1 MENILV
7 SACLLG
13 VKCKYSGGDNACP
26 AVIAL
31 MERYGLIPV
40 CPEQMGGLPTPRL
53 ASEQAGEGVINREGE
68 DVSHQFRRG
77 AEGTLTLAR
86 LFGCRRAVLKARS
99 PSCGSG
105 EIYDGSFSGRLISGD
120 GVTARLLRENGI
132 TVYSEENFENDL
144 T

>member
-13 VKCKYSGGDNACP
+13 VRCKYSGGDNACP

-31 MERYGLIPV
+31 KERYGLIPV
-40 CPEQMGGLPTPRL
+40 CPEQMGGLPTPRP
-53 ASEQAGEGVINREGE
+53 ASERDGDRVINRAGE
-68 DVSHQFRRG
+68 DVSHQFYRG
-77 AEGTLTLAR
+77 AEATLNLAR
-86 LFGCRRAVLKARS
+86 LFDCRRAVLKARS

-120 GVTARLLRENGI
+120 GVTARLLKENGI
-132 TVYSEENFENDL
+132 TVYSEENLENGL